1 MKNMN
6 EIVKFNQVEDKVLNL
21 RGESVILDSDVAVL
35 YGVQTKEI
43 NQAVKN
49 NPDKFPDGYIFELTM
64 AEAISSRS
72 KILTLNDGGRGQNI
86 KYVPKAFTEKGL
98 YMLATILKSPSATQT
113 TIEIIETFAKLKE
126 LSRTIAECSRLP
138 DEQARKSR
146 LNRSGEILSDLIG
159 NELGTTETETTLEV
173 NLAVLAF
180 KHTVKREGKRS
191 KNKKIYEEYE

>member
-49 NPDKFPDGYIFELTM
+49 NPDKFPESYLWDVSSEEKIELVKIFDRFNPLKH
-64 AEAISSRS
+64 SSV
-72 KILTLNDGGRGQNI
+72 LPT
-86 KYVPKAFTEKGL
+86 AFTEKGL
-98 YMLATILKSPSATQT
+98 YMLATILKSPTATQT

-126 LSRTIAECSRLP
+126 LSRTIAECSQLP

-180 KHTVKREGKRS
+180 RHTVKREGKRS
-191 KNKKIYEEYE
+191 KNKKIYEEL